1 MEGERKLIID
11 IPVGITYEAYP
22 DNDTNL
28 FNKCEYTPCDYADL
42 KYIPAGKKGGT
53 LIYTMQSEKSTLSI
67 NIGYDEQLWNK
78 QPVSSITDNTTAI
91 TVTMK
96 SGEHIVEKCILDK
109 IVSCQYDPASRGKSY
124 YKYYDH
130 DTNFTAAKPL
140 DKKIYIGEHRVYGGR
155 VNDLNSSPKLYWKKL
170 RIEQEAPY
178 KMVDEKKIYATYE
191 AGATALPKGGTESY
205 DSNKHI
211 TTVTYENAQFTYG
224 QPSFNG
230 LYSFPKESF
239 SAEDIIYYPQ
249 PNVFCR
255 GNLWKRISMVS
266 GEDRCSVIGKE

>member
-1 MEGERKLIID
+1 MRSESETGESSSEEWGFSEIRTLKINFDFTGMEGERKLIID

-178 KMVDEKKIYATYE
+178 KMVDEKKYM
-191 AGATALPKGGTESY
+191 LPMRREQQRCLKGE
-205 DSNKHI
+205 
-211 TTVTYENAQFTYG
+211 
-224 QPSFNG
+224 
-230 LYSFPKESF
+230 PK
-239 SAEDIIYYPQ
+239 AMI
-249 PNVFCR
+249 
-255 GNLWKRISMVS
+255 RINILQ
-266 GEDRCSVIGKE
+266 R